1 MAKRKKRLEKG
12 IASLEGQIE
21 LHMGK
26 KETALAEGNL
36 YLAEYYRKE
45 IEAKEAD
52 KKKKGDKLNRK
63 S

>member
-1 MAKRKKRLEKG
+1 MAKRKKRLKKG
-12 IASLEGQIE
+12 IASLEQQIE

-26 KETALAEGNL
+26 KETAFAEGNI

-52 KKKKGDKLNRK
+52 KKKKERQLKRKL
-63 S
+63 